1 MLATHLDAE
10 KRYKEYRAEVFKY
23 VKQALDYPD
32 SRHILLRDIDVA
44 ALLQARLW
52 DRIPERKVDFNWE
65 MDSQIYR
72 KRYPKRFELA
82 IWYQNRLESLALGRP
97 SYNDSQVRLELVE
110 RLAGNS
116 QLKGRTFL
124 ITELSLIAYANL
136 LGADEIRIMEPIN
149 GSVINYY
156 VSRGYTYV
164 PSSGARHFP
173 DYCVKKL

>member
-10 KRYKEYRAEVFKY
+10 NRYKEYRAEVFKY
-23 VKQALDYPD
+23 VKKALDYPD
-32 SRHILLRDIDVA
+32 SQNISLKDIDA
-44 ALLQARLW
+44 TALMQARLW
-52 DRIPERKVDFNWE
+52 DRIPERRVDFNWE
-65 MDSQIYR
+65 IDCQTYR

-97 SYNDSQVRLELVE
+97 SYNGSRVRLELVE

-149 GSVINYY
+149 DRVKSYY